1 MQNILITYPNPSLEG
16 IIRLMR
22 ILSPGFYQHENFL
35 VQLLVGNYPP
45 HGKSLKPYHRRHLKG
60 TFRP

>member
-22 ILSPGFYQHENFL
+22 ILSPGFYQHEN
-35 VQLLVGNYPP
+35 
-45 HGKSLKPYHRRHLKG
+45 LKKKKLKKD
-60 TFRP
+60 